1 MGSPEVIVIDTHVL
15 VWWLSDRSRLS
26 KEASRAVEDAL
37 AGDGVAAS
45 SISAWE
51 VALLVDKG
59 KLDLSMDL
67 FQWLKV
73 ADEIVNFRFVPVDHI
88 LAARSVTMRDFHP
101 DPADR
106 IIVSLAR
113 SLGAPLVTAD
123 EKIRRYPHVRTIW

>member
-1 MGSPEVIVIDTHVL
+1 MIVIDTHVL

-26 KEASRAVEDAL
+26 KEALRAVEDAL

-88 LAARSVTMRDFHP
+88 LAARSVVVPDFHP

-113 SLGAPLVTAD
+113 NLGAPLVTAD

>member
-26 KEASRAVEDAL
+26 KEALRAVEDAL

-88 LAARSVTMRDFHP
+88 LAARSVVVPDFHP

-113 SLGAPLVTAD
+113 NLGAPLVTAD

>member
-1 MGSPEVIVIDTHVL
+1 MIVIDTHVL